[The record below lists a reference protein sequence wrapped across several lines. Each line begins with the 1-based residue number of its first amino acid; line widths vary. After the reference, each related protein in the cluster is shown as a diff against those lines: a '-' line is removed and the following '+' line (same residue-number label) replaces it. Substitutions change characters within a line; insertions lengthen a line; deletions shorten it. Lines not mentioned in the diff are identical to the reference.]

1 MLLGG
6 VVRRLGRFLG
16 RGTQFIVPLLGW
28 AVVFVLPASAPAQN
42 TDSLILENGRRFT
55 VIDQITDPAER
66 EALLKIYR
74 AHTLR
79 ERADRAETF
88 LSKYPQSWLLPEVY
102 EIASKAY
109 IDLGDL
115 DRAL

>member
-6 VVRRLGRFLG
+6 VVRRLGRYLR

-28 AVVFVLPASAPAQN
+28 AVVFVLPVSAPAQN
-42 TDSLILENGRRFT
+42 TDTLILENGRRFT

-74 AHTLR
+74 GHAAR
-79 ERADRAETF
+79 KSR
-88 LSKYPQSWLLPEVY
+88 S
-102 EIASKAY
+102 
-109 IDLGDL
+109 G
-115 DRAL
+115 